1 VKVTTEKLPKS
12 LLALQIELDK
22 DQVERGLDKAA
33 RRLSQKYP
41 VRGFRPGKAPRAI
54 IERSYGRAAL
64 MEEATD
70 DLINKAYR
78 DALDQEK
85 IAPVGPPV
93 LDGITSAEP
102 FTFRVTIPVAPTITL
117 GDYRNIRAPLDVS
130 EITDADVDHE
140 MERLR
145 DKHVVLKE
153 LDDPRPAQEGDQLKV
168 NLDTIFE
175 DEDEDEGDEIIDED
189 GEIIDEDAAAD
200 DEDAAAD
207 DDDAII
213 DDTIIDSDGEVID
226 QDDGNEDEEDEE
238 DDDEDEED
246 NDEDDKDDEDDEG
259 QEQTLDLVPG
269 RLVDELHNAL
279 IGLNVG
285 DRTEVTAVMPSDHGN
300 EEVRGKT
307 VTFKVKVNSIQER
320 ILPDWEELPT
330 LESFEGTLDELRVK
344 ARTDLEKNIRTAAER
359 QTIDAYIANL
369 VADTEFDIPDV
380 MVRELADEMLH
391 EQGHQFERYGIT
403 LDQMLQYRGQTH
415 DQAVDA
421 LMPDAE
427 RQTKT
432 TMALREL
439 VERESLA
446 ITPDEIEDEVQ
457 RMALDYEESTRENVL
472 QTLRTQMLTTV
483 ANAVIDRKLRERIVL
498 IATGTAPALEEPAAE
513 LAEPA
518 TQEAVGEPAAEEQ
531 EPAAAEEQA

>member
-1 VKVTTEKLPKS
+1 

-64 MEEATD
+64 LEEATD

-85 IAPVGPPV
+85 IAPVGPPI

-102 FTFRVTIPVAPTITL
+102 FTFRVTIPVAPTVTL
-117 GDYRNIRAPLDVS
+117 TDYREIRAPLDLVD
-130 EITDADVDHE
+130 ITDTDVDQE
-140 MERLR
+140 MERIR

-153 LDDPRPAQEGDQLKV
+153 LDEPRPAQEGDQLKV
-168 NLDTIFE
+168 NLDTIFDDDQDD
-175 DEDEDEGDEIIDED
+175 DEDDLIEDDEDDLIEDDEDDDEDDTAADDDDIIDDTIIDED
-189 GEIIDEDAAAD
+189 GEIVDEDD
-200 DEDAAAD
+200 GDESEEDEGD
-207 DDDAII
+207 
-213 DDTIIDSDGEVID
+213 E
-226 QDDGNEDEEDEE
+226 EDEEDEE
-238 DDDEDEED
+238 GE
-246 NDEDDKDDEDDEG
+246 DEG

-285 DRTEVTAVMPSDHGN
+285 DRTEVTAVMPDDHGSQ
-300 EEVRGKT
+300 EVRGKT

-320 ILPDWEELPT
+320 ILPEWDELPT
-330 LESFEGTLDELRVK
+330 LENFEGTLDDLRGK
-344 ARTDLEKNIRTAAER
+344 ARADLEKNIRTAAER
-359 QTIDAYIANL
+359 KTIDAYIQDLIA
-369 VADTEFDIPDV
+369 ATEFDIPDV

-415 DQAVDA
+415 DQAVEA

-432 TMALREL
+432 TLALREL
-439 VERESLA
+439 VEREGIEISG
-446 ITPDEIEDEVQ
+446 DEIEAEVQ
-457 RMALDYEESTRENVL
+457 RMALDYDEAARENVI
-472 QTLRTQMLTTV
+472 QTLRTQMINTV
-483 ANAVIDRKLRERIVL
+483 ANAVLDRKLRERIVL
-498 IATGTAPALEEPAAE
+498 IATGAAPAAEAPAAEEPAAE
-513 LAEPA
+513 EPA
-518 TQEAVGEPAAEEQ
+518 AEEPAAEEPAAEEPAAEEQ
-531 EPAAAEEQA
+531 A